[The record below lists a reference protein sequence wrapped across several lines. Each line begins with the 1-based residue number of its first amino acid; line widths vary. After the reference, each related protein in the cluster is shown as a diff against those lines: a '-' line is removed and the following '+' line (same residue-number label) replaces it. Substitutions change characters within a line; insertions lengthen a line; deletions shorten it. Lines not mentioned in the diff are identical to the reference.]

1 MQSIDLKFGKH
12 SGVLPECF
20 SFCDLV
26 SAKIGFDEKTLFIL
40 EGLWYHKF
48 IGWKI
53 LNPKYRS
60 VFKMPKGV
68 KRDITYTGKAAELDK
83 QLKELEAKVKETRE
97 ARNAAY
103 KEQLK
108 QERAAAKN
116 AAAAEKKA
124 TLKAVEKALSKGNK
138 SAEEII
144 AFLNENQAEETEENA
159 EG

>member
-1 MQSIDLKFGKH
+1 
-12 SGVLPECF
+12 
-20 SFCDLV
+20 
-26 SAKIGFDEKTLFIL
+26 
-40 EGLWYHKF
+40 
-48 IGWKI
+48 
-53 LNPKYRS
+53 
-60 VFKMPKGV
+60 MPKGV

-83 QLKELEAKVKETRE
+83 QLKELEAKVKETR
-97 ARNAAY
+97 
-103 KEQLK
+103 QLK

>member
-1 MQSIDLKFGKH
+1 
-12 SGVLPECF
+12 
-20 SFCDLV
+20 
-26 SAKIGFDEKTLFIL
+26 
-40 EGLWYHKF
+40 
-48 IGWKI
+48 
-53 LNPKYRS
+53 
-60 VFKMPKGV
+60 MPKGV

-83 QLKELEAKVKETRE
+83 QLKELETKVKETRE

-138 SAEEII
+138 SAEEVI